1 MVLNTLKD
9 VFIVC
14 VWVFSLHVHVMNH
27 TCSSCP
33 GGQKRVFDS
42 LKLKVQMAVSQSVDA
57 GSPGFLQELQMPLDT
72 EPSL

>member
-1 MVLNTLKD
+1 MP
-9 VFIVC
+9 
-14 VWVFSLHVHVMNH
+14 SAH
-27 TCSSCP
+27 

-72 EPSL
+72 EPSHRPLVFPFFN